1 MSGRAAFKVQHTQT
15 SIWGTEFENLNYVT
29 CRRKYMRVS
38 PIKIGQDYLDEK
50 DTLFRYFF
58 L

>member
-1 MSGRAAFKVQHTQT
+1 MPERAAYKVQHTRN

-29 CRRKYMRVS
+29 CRKKYTRAL

-58 L
+58 S